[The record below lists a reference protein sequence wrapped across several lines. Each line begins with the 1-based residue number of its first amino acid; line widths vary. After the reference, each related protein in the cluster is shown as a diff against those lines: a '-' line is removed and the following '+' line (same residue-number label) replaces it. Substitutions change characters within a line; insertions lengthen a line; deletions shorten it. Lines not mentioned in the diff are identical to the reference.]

1 MQKFIFSVLVGLLV
15 GVILGAIFMFIWI
28 RLPDVFQKAFF
39 NKISV
44 PVDMVENIKEKFKP
58 ATNQY
63 IIPTIDNTIP
73 QEGKVA
79 YADLGAMKITLFE
92 NGEVI
97 GEYPIASIGRE
108 GTAWQTPLG
117 QFDMSYKKENHFSS
131 IGHVYMPWSMHFFGN
146 YFIHGW
152 PYYPDGT
159 PVAEGYSGGCIR
171 METDQA
177 QYVYDFV
184 DRDTKLVVTTSSN
197 PMEKQTELEYAVKDI
212 APQLESNFLIADLET
227 GEVLDAKGQNTQI
240 EIGSISKIMTALI
253 SLEVLNQYNETVFE
267 QDIVTIADVLYALLL
282 LDNDRAGEILSEHKN
297 ANQYLIDM
305 NTRASS
311 LGMNQT
317 KYTDVNG
324 LDTTTVSTLEDQ
336 FRLMQYLKW
345 YKPFLIKVF
354 SLTEYK
360 KDSIEWKSIHPHKDV
375 DWYQAGFSNE
385 ENTEMI
391 TLVTYNPAVDKT
403 DTTQEKTFIIIVQNS
418 ADAGVDTFKLYTWI
432 TQNVSFAE
440 VQ

>member
-15 GVILGAIFMFIWI
+15 GAILGAVFMFVWV
-28 RLPDVFQKAFF
+28 RLPDVFHNAFF
-39 NKISV
+39 DKIST
-44 PVDMVENIKEKFKP
+44 PVNVVENIKDKFKP
-58 ATNQY
+58 ETNQY

-73 QEGKVA
+73 QKGKVA

-92 NGEVI
+92 NGKAS
-97 GEYPIASIGRE
+97 GEYAIASVGRE
-108 GTAWQTPLG
+108 GTAWQTPIG

-159 PVAEGYSGGCIR
+159 PVPDGYSGGCIR

-177 QYVYDFV
+177 KFVYDFV
-184 DRDTKLVVTTSSN
+184 DRDTVLLVTTSSN
-197 PMEKQTELEYAVKDI
+197 PIEKQLELEYAIKEN
-212 APQLESNFLIADLET
+212 APLLDSNFLIADLET
-227 GEVLDAKGQNTQI
+227 GEVLDAKGQNTQV
-240 EIGSISKIMTALI
+240 EIGSITKIMTGLI
-253 SLEVLNQYNETVFE
+253 SLEVLNQYNETVLN

-282 LDNDRAGEILSEHKN
+282 NDNDRAGEILSEHKN
-297 ANQYLIDM
+297 ANQYLLDM

-317 KYTDVNG
+317 TYTDVNG
-324 LDTTTVSTLEDQ
+324 LDATTVSTLEDQ

-354 SLTEYK
+354 SLQEYK
-360 KDSIEWKSIHPHKDV
+360 KDPLEWETIHPHKEMP
-375 DWYQAGFSNE
+375 WYKGGFSNE

-391 TLVTYNPAVDKT
+391 TLVTYNPSLDKA
-403 DTTQEKTFIIIVQNS
+403 DKTQEKTFIIMVQNS
-418 ADAGVDTFKLYTWI
+418 GDAGVDTFKLYTWM
-432 TQNVSFAE
+432 TQNVSLKTN
-440 VQ
+440 